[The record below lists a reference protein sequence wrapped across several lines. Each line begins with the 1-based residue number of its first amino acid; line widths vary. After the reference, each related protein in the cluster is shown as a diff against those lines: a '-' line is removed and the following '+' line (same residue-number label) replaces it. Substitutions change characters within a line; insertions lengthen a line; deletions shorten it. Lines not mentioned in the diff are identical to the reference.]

1 MYTLKTQLANLCTP
15 FYLCTLYLLIKN
27 HLCYW
32 KGIKNS
38 IMCKSF
44 HGDTFGSE
52 IKGIPGPNGSST
64 GSFICPNNI
73 GDINI

>member
-1 MYTLKTQLANLCTP
+1 
-15 FYLCTLYLLIKN
+15 
-27 HLCYW
+27 
-32 KGIKNS
+32 
-38 IMCKSF
+38 MCKSF